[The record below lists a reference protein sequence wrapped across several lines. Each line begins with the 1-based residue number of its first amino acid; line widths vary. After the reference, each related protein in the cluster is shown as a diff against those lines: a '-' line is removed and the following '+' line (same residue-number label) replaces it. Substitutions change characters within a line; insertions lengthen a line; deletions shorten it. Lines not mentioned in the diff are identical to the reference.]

1 MGCLVLMDL
10 GAELTAQLLE
20 SRGDAE
26 SLMLDACTI
35 GDPGEPVTDP
45 DTGMVTTPLTA
56 RYPDPAWPDEHP
68 WKTGP
73 CKIQGLD
80 PQELNPEAGGATL
93 TVQRYR
99 VDVPVGAYVPA
110 IGDVVEVGT
119 ARLDPNLV
127 GRRYRVVALLHKS
140 YATAYRLAVEEA

>member
-1 MGCLVLMDL
+1 MDL

-20 SRGDAE
+20 SRADAE
-26 SLMLDACTI
+26 SLMLDTCTI
-35 GDPGEPVTDP
+35 GDPLDPETDP
-45 DTGMVTTPLTA
+45 DTGEVTTPIDP
-56 RYPDPAWPDEHP
+56 RYPDPEWPEDHP
-68 WKTGP
+68 WKHGP
-73 CKIQGLD
+73 CKVQGLD
-80 PQELNPEAGGATL
+80 PQELNLEAGGAVL

-99 VDVPVGAYVPA
+99 VDVPVGSYVPA

-140 YATAYRLAVEEA
+140 YATAYRLAVEED

>member
-1 MGCLVLMDL
+1 MVRAD
-10 GAELTAQLLE
+10 AEYAIA
-20 SRGDAE
+20 RGREVAE
-26 SLMLDACTI
+26 SLMLDTCTI
-35 GDPGEPVTDP
+35 GDPGDSVTNP
-45 DTGMVTTPLTA
+45 DTGMVTTPLVA
-56 RYPDPAWPDEHP
+56 KYPDPSWPDGHP
-68 WKTGP
+68 WKHGP

-80 PQELNPEAGGATL
+80 PQALNPEAGGATL

-99 VDVPVGAYVPA
+99 VDVPVGSYVPA